1 VRLPYCD
8 CGMES
13 SRTRKKS
20 SNSGMEKKMESAD
33 NTSDVNSDDCSN
45 GGFGWQ
51 QEGSSAVVL
60 GGGDVPA

>member
-1 VRLPYCD
+1 
-8 CGMES
+8 
-13 SRTRKKS
+13 
-20 SNSGMEKKMESAD
+20 MEKKMESAD